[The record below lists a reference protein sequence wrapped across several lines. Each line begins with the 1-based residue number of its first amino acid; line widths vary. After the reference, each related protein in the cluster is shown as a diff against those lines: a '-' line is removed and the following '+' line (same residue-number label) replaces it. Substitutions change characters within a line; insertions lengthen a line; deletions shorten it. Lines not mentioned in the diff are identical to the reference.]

1 MKRNPNLNYACLPM
15 ENAYNVRE
23 LGGYATKKGSVTN
36 HHQFLRSE
44 NLTDIT
50 EEDKTFLIEYGLSAI
65 IDLRSREEA
74 LIYPNPFRG
83 NAAVNYMNCPL
94 ITEDVLDLRAVKEKG
109 FDPGAF
115 YIKLVEYKEMI
126 CRIFHFI
133 LDNLNGCILFH
144 CQAGRYYCKL

>member
-50 EEDKTFLIEYGLSAI
+50 EEDKTFLIEYGLQR
-65 IDLRSREEA
+65 LLTYEA
-74 LIYPNPFRG
+74 
-83 NAAVNYMNCPL
+83 
-94 ITEDVLDLRAVKEKG
+94 EKKHL
-109 FDPGAF
+109 FTQ
-115 YIKLVEYKEMI
+115 I
-126 CRIFHFI
+126 HF
-133 LDNLNGCILFH
+133 GGMR
-144 CQAGRYYCKL
+144 Q

>member
-65 IDLRSREEA
+65 IDLRSRDFIS
-74 LIYPNPFRG
+74 LSGGKRQNRSTCNDSYGTCRS
-83 NAAVNYMNCPL
+83 
-94 ITEDVLDLRAVKEKG
+94 
-109 FDPGAF
+109 
-115 YIKLVEYKEMI
+115 IK
-126 CRIFHFI
+126 R
-133 LDNLNGCILFH
+133 
-144 CQAGRYYCKL
+144 RYYCKL

>member
-50 EEDKTFLIEYGLSAI
+50 E
-65 IDLRSREEA
+65 
-74 LIYPNPFRG
+74 
-83 NAAVNYMNCPL
+83 
-94 ITEDVLDLRAVKEKG
+94 
-109 FDPGAF
+109 
-115 YIKLVEYKEMI
+115 
-126 CRIFHFI
+126 
-133 LDNLNGCILFH
+133 
-144 CQAGRYYCKL
+144 

>member
-94 ITEDVLDLRAVKEKG
+94 ITEDVLD
-109 FDPGAF
+109 
-115 YIKLVEYKEMI
+115 
-126 CRIFHFI
+126 
-133 LDNLNGCILFH
+133 
-144 CQAGRYYCKL
+144 

>member
-1 MKRNPNLNYACLPM
+1 MKRNPYLNYTRLPM

-23 LGGYATKKGSVTN
+23 LGGYATKKGSITI

-50 EEDKTFLIEYGLSAI
+50 EEDKTFLIEYGLSGI

-83 NAAVNYMNCPL
+83 NN
-94 ITEDVLDLRAVKEKG
+94 AVK
-109 FDPGAF
+109 
-115 YIKLVEYKEMI
+115 YI
-126 CRIFHFI
+126 
-133 LDNLNGCILFH
+133 N
-144 CQAGRYYCKL
+144 

>member
-83 NAAVNYMNCPL
+83 ECGSKLYELPIDHRGC
-94 ITEDVLDLRAVKEKG
+94 TGFKG
-109 FDPGAF
+109 SKGKRIRPRSF
-115 YIKLVEYKEMI
+115 LYK
-126 CRIFHFI
+126 
-133 LDNLNGCILFH
+133 
-144 CQAGRYYCKL
+144 AGRI

>member
-50 EEDKTFLIEYGLSAI
+50 EEDKTYLI
-65 IDLRSREEA
+65 
-74 LIYPNPFRG
+74 
-83 NAAVNYMNCPL
+83 
-94 ITEDVLDLRAVKEKG
+94 
-109 FDPGAF
+109 
-115 YIKLVEYKEMI
+115 
-126 CRIFHFI
+126 
-133 LDNLNGCILFH
+133 
-144 CQAGRYYCKL
+144 

>member
-74 LIYPNPFRG
+74 KIRAKTHSGKSRYKKCGFSFCFSGNFAKKFGFGNCKVILYGIYFG
-83 NAAVNYMNCPL
+83 
-94 ITEDVLDLRAVKEKG
+94 
-109 FDPGAF
+109 
-115 YIKLVEYKEMI
+115 
-126 CRIFHFI
+126 
-133 LDNLNGCILFH
+133 
-144 CQAGRYYCKL
+144 